1 MPEDQGAEPTT
12 PQVPPGD
19 DEKQTRPP
27 KIALKTPPK
36 REDIP
41 SLQSTVLL
49 MKHEFSSRQRQR
61 LANDKGYQATK
72 VRAEVQ
78 VQMSPFEPQDYM
90 GRVVFQPAHH
100 LHNNT
105 HHACRIQQQYSH
117 IPWLSPRL
125 RCLTYPHRCSPLSLV
140 STPETIPA
148 RPLFAVFS
156 FAACGIA
163 EQM

>member
-100 LHNNT
+100 LHNT
-105 HHACRIQQQYSH
+105 HHACRIQQSIVTSH
-117 IPWLSPRL
+117 GCRL
-125 RCLTYPHRCSPLSLV
+125 VFDALHILTGAHLSPLSRPRKLFLLV
-140 STPETIPA
+140 LCLP
-148 RPLFAVFS
+148 FS
-156 FAACGIA
+156 LSRRVG
-163 EQM
+163 

>member
-105 HHACRIQQQYSH
+105 HHACRIVYSSIVTSHGCRLVFDALH
-117 IPWLSPRL
+117 I
-125 RCLTYPHRCSPLSLV
+125 LTGAHLSPLSL
-140 STPETIPA
+140 P
-148 RPLFAVFS
+148 RKLFLLVLCLPFS
-156 FAACGIA
+156 LSRRVG
-163 EQM
+163 